1 MKPAK
6 IVRDGQRCI
15 ETSVRV
21 GFHSRQRCLFR
32 REPVFAE
39 GVRRIRTAGGIASLA
54 HPVRV
59 KSDLPAILP
68 ALCEAGLNAIEAY
81 HSDHSS
87 AETGLYLELAR
98 KYGLLVTGG
107 SDFHGDAKPGV
118 RLGSGCE
125 GNLKIPDGLV
135 RRLRAAVNVQ
145 ART

>member
-1 MKPAK
+1 MEEQVGAPAVHGQVTKFVDYQK
-6 IVRDGQRCI
+6 IKSAEEVQ
-15 ETSVRV
+15 
-21 GFHSRQRCLFR
+21 L
-32 REPVFAE
+32 FAE
-39 GVRRIRTAGGIASLA
+39 GVRRIRMAGGIASLA

-68 ALCEAGLNAIEAY
+68 ELCKAGLNAIEAY